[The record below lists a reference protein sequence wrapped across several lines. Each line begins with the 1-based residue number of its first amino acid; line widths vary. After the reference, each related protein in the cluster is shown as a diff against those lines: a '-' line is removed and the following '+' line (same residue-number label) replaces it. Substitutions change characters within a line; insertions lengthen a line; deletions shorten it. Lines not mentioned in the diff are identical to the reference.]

1 MRPRWIFLIA
11 FALVCYG
18 TGAAFIESFVNYA
31 SWHLIGADAFI
42 AYHQFISPRVVT
54 FLVAPLVLGTVFTI
68 LMLWFRPAAIPAWA
82 VWVAIA
88 AQAVVWVSTVTIQV
102 PIQLQLSA
110 HGLSVELV
118 ERLITTNFW
127 LRRIPHAVCAG
138 LFLWMAA
145 QVIGDHRTVSVD
157 GAEPSGGDARQV
169 TSRRPP
175 PPALPRA
182 TRPGRGRAWPALPPA
197 PNRRRP
203 SGTGTRGP
211 TAPAPPPGPARGGR

>member
-1 MRPRWIFLIA
+1 MRPRWIFLSA

-31 SWHLIGADAFI
+31 SWHLVGAGEFV
-42 AYHQFISPRVVT
+42 AYHRFISPRVVM
-54 FLVAPLVLGTVFTI
+54 FLVTPLALGTAFTA
-68 LMLWFRPAAIPAWA
+68 LMLWSRPASIPAWA
-82 VWVAIA
+82 VWVALV

-127 LRRIPHAVCAG
+127 LRRIPYAVCAG

-145 QVIGDHRTVSVD
+145 QAMGGAHSGAVG
-157 GAEPSGGDARQV
+157 GAEPSRGDARPV
-169 TSRRPP
+169 T
-175 PPALPRA
+175 
-182 TRPGRGRAWPALPPA
+182 
-197 PNRRRP
+197 
-203 SGTGTRGP
+203 
-211 TAPAPPPGPARGGR
+211 